1 MIIQIFYKQRKYEI
15 EINETYTVK
24 KILDTF
30 YDTIYHNN
38 EPRYYTFKNMIFKF
52 GDDILNQN
60 EEQLDVT
67 AEELDLDDNDN
78 FTLINSNDINP
89 GKIEAIK

>member
-1 MIIQIFYKQRKYEI
+1 MFSLHI
-15 EINETYTVK
+15 EKFCDDEE
-24 KILDTF
+24 D
-30 YDTIYHNN
+30 DTIYHNN
-38 EPRYYTFKNMIFKF
+38 ETRYYTFENMIFKF

-60 EEQLDVT
+60 KEQLDVT

-78 FTLINSNDINP
+78 FTLINSREINP

>member
-15 EINETYTVK
+15 EINNTYTVK

-30 YDTIYHNN
+30 YDKIYDKK
-38 EPRYYTFKNMIFKF
+38 EPRYYTFEDMIFKF

-78 FTLINSNDINP
+78 FTLINSKDIIP

>member
-15 EINETYTVK
+15 EINKTYTVK

-30 YDTIYHNN
+30 YDKIYQNN
-38 EPRYYTFKNMIFKF
+38 EPRYYTFENMIFKF
-52 GDDILNQN
+52 GDDILNQK
-60 EEQLDVT
+60 EEQLNVT

-78 FTLINSNDINP
+78 FTLINSKEINP